1 MKTKEPG
8 IWISLTDALR
18 EYQSKS
24 NHTYIITR
32 YGMKIDFMALD
43 RSGILLDD
51 IAHGLSNEC
60 RYAGQTPEFYSV
72 AEHSVLVSI
81 WAENSFNDIHLTRA
95 ALLHD
100 APEAY
105 IGDITT
111 PLKNLCPGFKLIEK
125 GIEEDIFYRFSLQ
138 RGLNAPEVRVA
149 DRRLFEL
156 EAMHFWPEMLD
167 EFFPVD
173 IPRKPHDWELEKL
186 PILSL
191 GPEEAKTL
199 FLKRAKDLGIE

>member
-8 IWISLTDALR
+8 VWISLTDALR

-24 NHTYIITR
+24 DHTHIITKS
-32 YGMKIDFMALD
+32 GKKIDFMALD
-43 RSGILLDD
+43 RREICLED

-105 IGDITT
+105 IGDVTT

-125 GIEEDIFYRFSLQ
+125 GIEDDIFYRFSLQ

-149 DRRLFEL
+149 DQRLFAL
-156 EAMHFWPEMLD
+156 EVMHFWPEMLD
-167 EFFPVD
+167 KFFATDP
-173 IPRKPHDWELEKL
+173 PRAPHDWELEKL

-191 GPEEAKTL
+191 GPEEAESL
-199 FLKRAKDLGIE
+199 FLKRASDLGI